1 MIECRQLKKSFGS
14 AVAVAEATLAVAKGE
29 CVALLG
35 PSGCGKTTLL
45 RLIAGLER
53 ADDGMVAIDGQTV
66 SNHTIHL
73 EPSKRGVGMV
83 FQQLALWPHLT
94 AEQQIRIVLHAWPKS
109 NDRKRDACATR
120 VGEMMALVRL
130 DDKAKRYPHELSGG
144 EQQRLAL
151 ARALAPSPKILLLDE
166 PLSNLDVELRRELR
180 AELSRIIRAAGTTML
195 MVTHLPDDAEAMA
208 SRVLRMEK
216 GRIV

>member
-1 MIECRQLKKSFGS
+1 MIECLQLGKSFGNT
-14 AVAVAEATLAVAKGE
+14 VAVAGVDLSIAKGE

-45 RLIAGLER
+45 RLIAGLEK
-53 ADDGMVAIDGQTV
+53 ADEGTISIDGQCV
-66 SNHTIHL
+66 SNHAVHI

-94 AEQQIRIVLHAWPKS
+94 VARQLEIVLHGQPKA
-109 NDRKRDACATR
+109 DRPKRIA
-120 VGEMMALVRL
+120 EMLMLVKL
-130 DDKAKRYPHELSGG
+130 GDKTTRYPHELSGG

-151 ARALAPSPKILLLDE
+151 ARALAPSPNILLLDE
-166 PLSNLDVELRRELR
+166 PLSNLDVELRKELR
-180 AELSRIIRAAGTTML
+180 EELKKIITTSGTTML

-208 SRVLRMEK
+208 GRILRMEK
-216 GRIV
+216 GKITA